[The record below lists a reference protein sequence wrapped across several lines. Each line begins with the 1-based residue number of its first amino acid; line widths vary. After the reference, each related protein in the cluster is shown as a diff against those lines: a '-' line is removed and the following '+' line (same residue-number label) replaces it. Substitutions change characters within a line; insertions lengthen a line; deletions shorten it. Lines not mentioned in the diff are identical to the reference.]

1 MEISPAIVRVKKI
14 EPSQPKENFSATDL
28 NEAAQLILEL
38 AGVITPIILL
48 RTQAESYRVIEGD
61 FEYYAALQAM
71 EIEPRKRNRINTYI
85 VESEEELHF
94 YKRQI
99 EVFRK
104 QPVAIPVEKPVE
116 KTGESEKEPAIP
128 TQANTVDIQPI
139 MNMMKNLSEQVAG
152 FISQQSKRDADLSEQ
167 VANLSE
173 QVAGIVSQ
181 QSKRDAEIDRKFNV
195 LQEAIANIS
204 VAPPPEKPI
213 ISEPEK
219 PTVGQVLV
227 TSPSAP
233 QSSDFVADFN
243 NKEISDFEFER
254 KLRSIGIKP
263 QYVRLILE
271 ERNKRT
277 LNSFADFKIKG
288 VGRKSIDAIIDKW
301 Y

>member
-1 MEISPAIVRVKKI
+1 MEISSAIVRVKKI
-14 EPSQPKENFSATDL
+14 EPSQPKENFSTTDL

-48 RTQAESYRVIEGD
+48 RTQPEAYRIVEGN

-71 EIEPRKRNRINTYI
+71 EIDPRKRNRINTYI
-85 VESEEELHF
+85 VESEEELPF
-94 YKRQI
+94 YQKQI

-104 QPVAIPVEKPVE
+104 QSVAIPVEKPVE
-116 KTGESEKEPAIP
+116 KTVESEKEPAIP
-128 TQANTVDIQPI
+128 TQTNTVDIQPI

-152 FISQQSKRDADLSEQ
+152 FISQQSKR
-167 VANLSE
+167 N
-173 QVAGIVSQ
+173 
-181 QSKRDAEIDRKFNV
+181 AEVDKKFNI

-204 VAPPPEKPI
+204 VAKPEKPI
-213 ISEPEK
+213 ISQPEK
-219 PTVGQVLV
+219 TTVEPVLV
-227 TSPSAP
+227 ASPSAP

-254 KLRSIGIKP
+254 KLKNIGIKP
-263 QYVRLILE
+263 QYVRLILK

-288 VGRKSIDAIIDKW
+288 VGRKSVDAIIDKW
-301 Y
+301 